1 MIFVIELHPSNKC
14 WKEFFQIQK
23 SRAPISFF
31 YRSCFFNGC
40 NLSDQTIK
48 KNTGIIC
55 NYCFVVYCGED
66 EIEFQNENEK
76 KNSWFLLFLF
86 FSSRP
91 IKGVV
96 LKMGAVLCCSVR
108 ALGAIRGKPA
118 NTQAKAHTFAFY
130 LPSLFLCYNLSS
142 LSLLSIWISRNF
154 LLFHCCLPV
163 VELAGMWEN
172 IFFLA
177 QFDPFP
183 VFVLLL
189 FV

>member
-1 MIFVIELHPSNKC
+1 MQPLWSNNQEKYRNYLQLLFC
-14 WKEFFQIQK
+14 CVLWWRRNRVSKRKWK
-23 SRAPISFF
+23 R
-31 YRSCFFNGC
+31 
-40 NLSDQTIK
+40 
-48 KNTGIIC
+48 
-55 NYCFVVYCGED
+55 
-66 EIEFQNENEK
+66 
-76 KNSWFLLFLF
+76 NSWFLLFLF